1 MKMIMNQFNNIAR
14 YLLAAMA
21 IVLCMAGCRSVTTLN
36 LYNGPDVPA
45 AELTTLVVPWC
56 INLRTIDGVPAP
68 STLANEMR
76 LILGPGAHT
85 MEARYMV
92 LYPTQGSDTEKIA
105 SDYVR
110 VKFNGKAGATYT
122 ICSKDP
128 KTIEATRRYAAKV
141 ELWIEESDGGVVKK
155 IGAGNS
161 TPLKVPSA
169 ATLANVAEPASAPKI
184 ENSDIQAQLQAI
196 WDKAG
201 ENDRKAFMNK
211 VHSQTP

>member
-1 MKMIMNQFNNIAR
+1 MTLHQFSNITR
-14 YLLAAMA
+14 TLLAAMVV
-21 IVLCMAGCRSVTTLN
+21 ILCMTSCRSVTTLN

-45 AELTTLVVPWC
+45 AQLTTLIVPWC
-56 INLRTIDGVPAP
+56 INLRAIDGLPAP

-85 MEARYMV
+85 MEARYVV

-110 VKFNGKAGATYT
+110 IKFNSKAGATYT

-128 KTIEATRRYAAKV
+128 KTIEATRRYAANV
-141 ELWIEESDGGVVKK
+141 ELWVEESGAGVVKK
-155 IGAGNS
+155 IGADNS
-161 TPLKVPSA
+161 VPLKVPSA
-169 ATLANVAEPASAPKI
+169 TMPSDVAAPAPAVGNP
-184 ENSDIQAQLQAI
+184 DVQAQLQAI

-201 ENDRKAFMNK
+201 ENDREAFMNK
-211 VHSQTP
+211 VHTHTP

>member
-1 MKMIMNQFNNIAR
+1 MKITRNRFSHIAR
-14 YLLAAMA
+14 CLLASGAF
-21 IVLCMAGCRSVTTLN
+21 VLGMTGCRSVTTLN

-45 AELTTLVVPWC
+45 AQLTTLVVPWC
-56 INLRTIDGVPAP
+56 INLRTIDGLPAP

-85 MEARYMV
+85 MEARYVV

-128 KTIEATRRYAAKV
+128 KTLEATRRYAANV
-141 ELWIEESDGGVVKK
+141 ELWVEEDAHGVVKK
-155 IGAGNS
+155 VSAGNS
-161 TPLKVPSA
+161 GSLKESPAVMHTEGVAPAPA
-169 ATLANVAEPASAPKI
+169 AGNPDV
-184 ENSDIQAQLQAI
+184 QAQLQAI
-196 WDKAG
+196 WDKAS
-201 ENDRKAFMNK
+201 ESDRKAFVNK
-211 VHSQTP
+211 VTPTP